1 MDWLKE
7 YALNKIVVIL
17 SLPLIFLKCL
27 SLDFQMSRLCIREQ
41 KRSHFK
47 TGSLI
52 RVKVYRMP
60 LPVSSLQRSLKLCL
74 PRRMVALR

>member
-7 YALNKIVVIL
+7 YALNKVVVIL
-17 SLPLIFLKCL
+17 SLPLIFVKCVSLKL
-27 SLDFQMSRLCIREQ
+27 KRSRLCIREQ

-52 RVKVYRMP
+52 GVKVYRMP
-60 LPVSSLQRSLKLCL
+60 LPPS
-74 PRRMVALR
+74 

>member
-17 SLPLIFLKCL
+17 SLPLIFLKCV
-27 SLDFQMSRLCIREQ
+27 SLEFQRSRFCIGEQ

-52 RVKVYRMP
+52 GVKVYRMP
-60 LPVSSLQRSLKLCL
+60 P
-74 PRRMVALR
+74 PAG

>member
-17 SLPLIFLKCL
+17 SLPLIFLKCV
-27 SLDFQMSRLCIREQ
+27 SLEFQGSRLCIREQ

-52 RVKVYRMP
+52 GAKVYNMP
-60 LPVSSLQRSLKLCL
+60 LPGS
-74 PRRMVALR
+74 